1 MRNDEGAAIIM
12 GKSIMTFLFLAL
24 LCLFH
29 ESALG
34 GVVINEIH
42 YNPLDDAPNEFIELY
57 NPSNQPIDLSNYA
70 FTEGVAYQI
79 PQGAMIEAT
88 SFLLVVK
95 YPDTTLWRQNSA
107 KRIGPYNG
115 VLANTGERLTLRAP
129 DGRIVDSIKYS
140 DSLPWPRGADGYGPS
155 LERIAWDLPADDC
168 HSWRASLSANGS
180 PGKANSVANTIPRPM
195 ISTFNIDP
203 VLPHSSDKVN
213 VEFTLDSPEL
223 IQSVQLQYE
232 TLTTKAKGAL
242 RTLNMNLARES
253 GGLAAFAASIP
264 SQLSQTLVRFNVK
277 VALKDGNIILLPHK
291 AEPRPFESYFVYD
304 DEIPTLLPILWLF
317 KSQSSSLPE
326 GTKTMTGIAVKPTDG
341 PVRCF
346 DGVDIR
352 SSRNGMKISFIRGED
367 YRGDST
373 INLIPE
379 SPPVGTT
386 AGAQSP
392 HVEHLSYRFFKDF
405 GVMVPRCD
413 WHRVIESGAHTQ
425 RIVIQQPNEAM
436 LDLNGRDPNG
446 NLYKIAYNEANGYTK
461 KTNVL
466 EGDEDFWEMRNA
478 ISVTNNA
485 ARAKALRRYLDIE
498 EVMGYEVAGLIMS
511 NWDGFFNNQFYYHN
525 PAPIDKWEI
534 IPWDLDKT
542 FGFTDGDPMFVE
554 MPLAFPLDGKAR
566 QAARQPGIIS
576 KPFHSDAD
584 LNEEYIRRVKQG
596 LDGFM
601 SIERVDALTQEME
614 DFLLSDLNLLESYTG
629 TSRSSRRAQ
638 IQTSYE
644 TMRRFIRLRQDYLR
658 PFLPVSVEEWSVY

>member
-1 MRNDEGAAIIM
+1 M
-12 GKSIMTFLFLAL
+12 GNTISSFLFVAL

-34 GVVINEIH
+34 DVVINEIH
-42 YNPLDDAPNEFIELY
+42 YNPLDDAPSEFIELY
-57 NPSNQPIDLSNYA
+57 NPASQSIDLSNYA

-79 PQGAMIEAT
+79 PPGTIIEP
-88 SFLLVVK
+88 SSYLLVVK
-95 YPDTTLWRQNSA
+95 YTDSTIWRQSSA

-115 VLANTGERLTLRAP
+115 SLANTGERLTLRTP
-129 DGRIVDSIKYS
+129 DGRIADSFAYS
-140 DSLPWPRGADGYGPS
+140 DSLPWPRGADGYGPT
-155 LERIAWDLPADDC
+155 LERIAWDLPADDY
-168 HSWRASLSANGS
+168 HSWRASLAANGT

-195 ISTFNIDP
+195 ISSFRIDP
-203 VLPHSSDKVN
+203 VLPHSQDRVN
-213 VEFTLDSPEL
+213 IEFTLDSADL

-242 RTLNMNLARES
+242 RTLSMNLARVSE
-253 GGLAAFAASIP
+253 GLATYSANIP
-264 SQLSQTLVRFNVK
+264 SQLSQTMVRFNIK
-277 VALKDGNIILLPHK
+277 TTLKDGNILRLPHQS
-291 AEPRPFESYFVYD
+291 EPRPFESYFVYD

-317 KSQSSSLPE
+317 RSSSSSLPE
-326 GTKTMTGIAVKPTDG
+326 GTKTVSSIAVKPTDG
-341 PVRCF
+341 PVRWF
-346 DGVDIR
+346 DGADVR
-352 SSRNGMKISFIRGED
+352 PSRNGMKISFIRGED

-373 INLIPE
+373 INIIPE
-379 SPPVGTT
+379 SPSGGTT

-392 HVEHLSYRFFKDF
+392 HVEHLSYRFFEDF

-413 WHRVIESGAHTQ
+413 WYRVIESGAHTQ

-436 LDLNGRDPNG
+436 MELNGRDPNG

-478 ISVTNNA
+478 ISVSNNA
-485 ARAKALRRYLDIE
+485 ARAKALRRYLDID
-498 EVMGYEVAGLIMS
+498 EVMGYEVAGLLMS

-525 PAPIDKWEI
+525 PPPIDKWEI

-542 FGFTDGDPMFVE
+542 FGFTDSDPMFVE

-566 QAARQPGIIS
+566 VASRQPGIIS
-576 KPFHSDAD
+576 KPFHSDAE
-584 LNEEYIRRVKQG
+584 LNGEYIRRVKQG
-596 LDGFM
+596 LDGLL
-601 SIERVDALTQEME
+601 SIERVDSLTKEME
-614 DFLLSDLNLLESYTG
+614 DFLQDDLNLLESYTG
-629 TSRSSRRAQ
+629 ASRSSRRAQ

-644 TMRRFIRLRQDYLR
+644 TMRRFIRLRETYLR